1 MRCNARDVEG
11 SGLISEKAKEKEK
24 DRKVGDFGSL

>member
-1 MRCNARDVEG
+1 MRCNARDIEG
-11 SGLISEKAKEKEK
+11 SGLISEKAKEKK